1 MAWLHR
7 FISYVIVRLQR
18 EMAPMTLGYVLCFP
32 GHARDSISEGG
43 GAAIAV
49 WASIASEFR
58 WAVAQD
64 S

>member
-43 GAAIAV
+43 GAPSGGAAIAV
-49 WASIASEFR
+49 
-58 WAVAQD
+58 
-64 S
+64 

>member
-18 EMAPMTLGYVLCFP
+18 EMAPTTSGYVLRFP
-32 GHARDSISEGG
+32 GLARDGVSEGGGAPSG

-49 WASIASEFR
+49 
-58 WAVAQD
+58 
-64 S
+64 